1 MKLHLLGKLSF
12 TKECNH
18 NADRSFRKQRAT
30 SYGVFSR
37 FASRLMEPPA
47 VAVTVLW
54 QVLKPDFSR
63 TTMWSPGDNWI
74 VEGVVPINLPSIVIS
89 APSGADLIATADR
102 LGVTPSDFE
111 AVDSETTAVD
121 CLNLAP
127 SSGVSPAMYA
137 VISVPFGIVMSLPCM
152 NRKNGAAGKKR
163 ILVATIA
170 PVIAPV

>member
-18 NADRSFRKQRAT
+18 NADRCFRKQRAT

-37 FASRLMEPPA
+37 FASRLIEPPA
-47 VAVTVLW
+47 LTVIVLC
-54 QVLKPDFSR
+54 QALKPDFSR
-63 TTMWSPGDNWI
+63 ATIWSPDDNWI

-121 CLNLAP
+121 CLFVL
-127 SSGVSPAMYA
+127 SRRGV
-137 VISVPFGIVMSLPCM
+137 G
-152 NRKNGAAGKKR
+152 
-163 ILVATIA
+163 
-170 PVIAPV
+170 